1 MARTEVEF
9 DFQRYVALRRG
20 LAEKRARDGAA
31 YSYRGEH
38 RIRRTLTVA
47 RPVAIAIEATVRLW
61 QSKARGELFASGV
74 KATTSEQP
82 RAHQLV
88 ARAARTLGIPAPP
101 LYVAAAKDGLE
112 AHALGTDEEA
122 YLVLPPN
129 ALEAF
134 TDDELLFVLGH
145 AIGHIHNGQVV
156 LTTALYYLAHD
167 AAFYVRWVVQPAI
180 LALRGWLRRAELT
193 CDRAG
198 LLCSPSLDVAAAVL
212 DKQGV
217 RGGRRDKRLAAL
229 RLFADSAFYRA
240 HIEAGP
246 GGLSATELDDE
257 VAKIVSVL

>member
-1 MARTEVEF
+1 MARGEVEF

-20 LAEKRARDGAA
+20 QAEKRARDGAA

-61 QSKARGELFASGV
+61 QSKARDELFASGV
-74 KATTSEQP
+74 KATAADHP

-88 ARAARTLGIPAPP
+88 ARGARTLGIPAPP
-101 LYVAAAKDGLE
+101 TYVAGDGLE

-122 YLVLPPN
+122 YLVVPPK
-129 ALEAF
+129 ALETF
-134 TDDELLFVLGH
+134 DDDELTFALGH
-145 AIGHIHNGQVV
+145 ALGHIHNGQVV
-156 LTTALYYLAHD
+156 LTTALYYLSHD

-180 LALRGWLRRAELT
+180 LALRGWLRRAEIT
-193 CDRAG
+193 CDRAA
-198 LLCSPSLDVAAAVL
+198 LLCSPSLDVATAVL

-217 RGGRRDKRLAAL
+217 RGGRREKRLAAL
-229 RLFADSAFYRA
+229 RLFADSAFYRS

-246 GGLSATELDDE
+246 GGLSASELDDE